1 MDDDHRV
8 LLPRLAGQLVPRT
21 PPEVDDLL
29 PVVIRTA
36 GAAQFSALDEVID
49 KRLAYRREA
58 RAHVS
63 VDENAFQ

>member
-1 MDDDHRV
+1 MTIVSCSHGSPV
-8 LLPRLAGQLVPRT
+8 CLLPDAA
-21 PPEVDDLL
+21 PEVDDLL

-36 GAAQFSALDEVID
+36 GAAQFSAFDEVLD
-49 KRLAYRREA
+49 KRLAYRLEA